1 MLTGSSERTIV
12 RLSNLQSSHMSV
24 TTVSPEAFSA
34 THAQCWCELG
44 TAHGQASTSK
54 STSTTVHSHAVTSKT
69 QLEFPWQD
77 DESEPSF
84 NHGQPVA
91 FLPRNN
97 TNATGPH
104 EHEPELRLIISG
116 YRWVASSNMGT
127 FWHEASDLGDD
138 KDAIA
143 SFALLDTLTR
153 WLPHWQGRGT
163 LHVRTNDVCVLRGI
177 RGGAIAGVRAA
188 SYSPSGIWNVSRS
201 LCGQYDLELSAKV
214 VEHSSTSGI
223 LFAPRGRTQDGKC
236 AAGALRN
243 PDVVNAAV
251 KWLMAS
257 GQQGSTVYRT
267 MLSHL
272 TV

>member
-1 MLTGSSERTIV
+1 
-12 RLSNLQSSHMSV
+12 MSV
-24 TTVSPEAFSA
+24 TTVSPEAFDA
-34 THAQCWCELG
+34 AHAQCWCGLG
-44 TAHGQASTSK
+44 SAHGHASTSK
-54 STSTTVHSHAVTSKT
+54 SASTTVHSHMVNT
-69 QLEFPWQD
+69 QFEFPWQD
-77 DESEPSF
+77 DKPEPTI
-84 NHGQPVA
+84 NHGQPVT
-91 FLPRNN
+91 FLLKNN
-97 TNATGPH
+97 TNASGPH
-104 EHEPELRLIISG
+104 EHEPELRLIITG

-177 RGGAIAGVRAA
+177 RGAAA
-188 SYSPSGIWNVSRS
+188 SYSHSSVWSVVRS

-214 VEHSSTSGI
+214 VERSSSSSSSGI
-223 LFAPRGRTQDGKC
+223 LFAPRTRTRDGKC
-236 AAGALRN
+236 TAETLRNSLRN